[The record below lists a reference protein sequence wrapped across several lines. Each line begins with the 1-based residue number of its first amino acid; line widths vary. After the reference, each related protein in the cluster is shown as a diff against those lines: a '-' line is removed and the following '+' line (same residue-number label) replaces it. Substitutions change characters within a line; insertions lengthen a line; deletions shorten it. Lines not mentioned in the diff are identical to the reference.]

1 MPETLLQTK
10 LYVPPQRPNV
20 VSRPRLVERLNQGL
34 RSGHKL
40 TLISAAAGF
49 GKTTLLSEWVNQSES
64 AVAWISLDES
74 DNDPSRFLAYLVS
87 AIRTIEPSIGKGVLA
102 ALQSPQPP
110 ATEALLTTVIN
121 QISETPDDPLEKA
134 RPTQSSRP
142 GNNMVLVLDDYHLIT
157 AQPIHDALTFLLDHL
172 PGNMHLVIATRSD
185 PPLPLA
191 RLRGRGLLTELRE
204 SDLRFSQDEAA
215 QFINKVIGLEVSADD
230 LSALNARTEG
240 WIAGLQMAA
249 VSLQSRG
256 HADDSTD
263 TISDF
268 VAAFTGSNRFILD
281 YLVEEVL
288 QSQPENIQ
296 TFLLHTAVLDRLT
309 APLCDGVLGHSDET
323 VQENVETSIATAQDT
338 LEHLER
344 ANLFIIPLDDER
356 RWYRYHHLFADLL
369 RNQLNKKHPG
379 LRRTLHRRASQWF
392 EQEGLIPEAIQHAI
406 VIEDYD
412 RVAGLLE
419 SIVSSLLNEGRP
431 ATLMNLM
438 ARLPNETIAARP
450 WLGVH
455 AAWGAFLTWQ
465 LASIEPY
472 LQAVE
477 ARLSETPAV
486 PLPEPFADVNRIR
499 GRMDSLRAFMAQ
511 GQGNLEGATALS
523 RKALNYLDEA
533 DLQLRCVLEMNLG
546 GICVIRGDLVAARQH
561 LEKSIT
567 AGEKAKNF
575 YATLSS
581 ISQLADLEGIQGR
594 LHQAVK
600 TYRRAIQLGTDWG
613 GGKALP
619 GTSLPHV
626 GLARALYEM
635 NDLDGTAR
643 HLERGIH
650 LGKLCGEQENVLQ
663 GYLTLARLR
672 LAQGKADAAAEAL
685 EQAVALAPQDSTLP
699 FLSAGHL
706 ASWQAR
712 FSLAQGDLAAA
723 SRWAD
728 SQESRLNIPDFPDFR
743 LERPSFT
750 LVRVRIAQGRAEE
763 AMRLLDQLLPAAEAE
778 GRVGRVIE
786 IQMLRALALHAGGDV
801 AQAMIPLEQALSLA
815 EPEGYVR
822 IFVDEGLPMAQLLYE
837 AARRDIT
844 PEQTSRLLAVF
855 PALEPAPTSPKRP
868 GELVE
873 PLTERELEVLSLI
886 AEGLSNQEVS
896 QRLFIS
902 LATVKWHTS
911 NIYGKLGVKNR
922 TQAIAQARA
931 LGILPTS

>member
-1 MPETLLQTK
+1 MSETLLRTK
-10 LYVPPQRPNV
+10 LFVPPLRPDLV
-20 VSRPRLVERLNQGL
+20 PRQHLIERLDQGL
-34 RSGHKL
+34 QSGHKL

-49 GKTTLLSEWVNQSES
+49 GKTTLLSEWVDQNET
-64 AVAWISLDES
+64 AVAWFSLDES
-74 DNDPSRFLAYLVS
+74 DNDPIRFLAYLVS
-87 AIRTIEPSIGKGVLA
+87 AIQTIDQNIGKGVLA

-110 ATEALLTTVIN
+110 TTEALLTSLIN
-121 QISETPDDPLEKA
+121 QINATADDSLVET
-134 RPTQSSRP
+134 RPTQSSPP
-142 GNNMVLVLDDYHLIT
+142 GNKMVLVLDDYHLIT
-157 AQPIHDALTFLLDHL
+157 AQPIHDALAFLLDHL

-204 SDLRFSQDEAA
+204 SDLRFSYDEAA
-215 QFINKVIGLEVSADD
+215 QFIKKVLGLEVSADD
-230 LSALNARTEG
+230 LAALTTRTEG

-249 VSLQSRG
+249 VSMQSRRRAG
-256 HADDSTD
+256 YGANS
-263 TISDF
+263 IGDF
-268 VAAFTGSNRFILD
+268 IAAFTGSNRFILD

-309 APLCDGVLGHSDET
+309 APLCDAILERAVGEI
-323 VQENVETSIATAQDT
+323 QENVESSIATSQDT

-369 RNQLNKKHPG
+369 RNQSNKKHPG
-379 LRRTLHRRASQWF
+379 LSLTLHRRASQWF
-392 EQEGLIPEAIQHAI
+392 EQEGLVPEAIQHAV

-412 RVAGLLE
+412 RAAGLLE

-431 ATLMNLM
+431 ATIMSLMD
-438 ARLPNETIAARP
+438 RLPNETIAARP

-455 AAWGAFLTWQ
+455 AAWAAFLTWQ
-465 LASIEPY
+465 LASIEPH

-486 PLPEPFADVNRIR
+486 PLPEPFGDVNRIR
-499 GRMDSLRAFMAQ
+499 GRMDSLRAFMSQ
-511 GQGNLEGATALS
+511 GQGDLEGASALS
-523 RKALNYLDEA
+523 HKALNYLDEA

-546 GICVIRGDLVAARQH
+546 GICVIKGDLIAARQH

-567 AGEKAKNF
+567 AGEKAGNF

-581 ISQLADLEGIQGR
+581 ISQLADLETIQGH

-600 TYRRAIQLGTDWG
+600 TYRRAIQLGTEWG
-613 GGKALP
+613 GGKAIP

-626 GLARALYEM
+626 GLARVLYEM
-635 NDLDGTAR
+635 NDLEGTAR

-650 LGKLCGEQENVLQ
+650 LGKQCGEQENVLQ
-663 GYLTLARLR
+663 GHLALARLR

-699 FLSAGHL
+699 FLSTGHL

-728 SQESRLNIPDFPDFR
+728 SQESGLIIPNFPDFQ
-743 LERPSFT
+743 LDRPAFT
-750 LVRVRIAQGRAEE
+750 LARVRIAQGRVEE
-763 AMRLLDQLLPAAEAE
+763 ATRLLDQLLPTAEAE

-786 IQMLRALALHAGGDV
+786 IQMLRALALQAGGDV

-837 AARRDIT
+837 AARRDIM
-844 PEQTSRLLAVF
+844 PEQTSRLLAAF
-855 PALEPAPTSPKRP
+855 PAWEPAPTSPKRP
-868 GELVE
+868 EELVE
-873 PLTERELEVLSLI
+873 PLSERELEVLSLI

-931 LGILPTS
+931 LGVLPTS